1 MTASRSDPGPPSRSD
16 PGPPSRSDPGPLSRS
31 ESPGPLSRHLVLRA
45 AEARF
50 LGPPDWAPA
59 AIGAR
64 RWSAIDDRNGATVGA
79 VHTGFGICELEP
91 GGSLPGHVHSFE
103 QSFFIL
109 QGEVV
114 LTTAEGSFL
123 LGPDDYGLVPVGV
136 PHAWRNEGGV
146 TARWA
151 DMLAPQPRRHYHDDT
166 MRVDL
171 AHEARAVRPNL
182 KDPRTRSFG
191 HIAAASMSGPSPD
204 EVSMRTA
211 RLVYSGI
218 TVKMMVDT
226 DLGAQL
232 QTMFMVQYEADGVA
246 GPHDHPFEE
255 TYLILAGRDRR
266 DVRRAALPAGA
277 GRHRLGR
284 RRVRALVPERGPRA
298 GALARDAG
306 TAAAGPAFLPV
317 RRGLGL
323 PARDRS
329 ARRHRRPG
337 KQGDTAA
344 MSSLVIVG
352 GTSGLGLEIARHY
365 ADAGHRVTLT
375 GRDADRAAAAAKDVG
390 GDTTGLALDL
400 AAPKDI
406 GPALAG
412 IESVD
417 GLVLAAIERD
427 VNTVTDYDI
436 DRALRLVTL
445 KLVGYT
451 EVVHALRSRIAP
463 DGAIVLFGGLAKE
476 RPYPGST
483 TVSTVN
489 GGVAGLLNTLVVELA
504 PIRVNAIH
512 PGIVGDSPY
521 WRDRDL
527 SHVIARTPCGQ
538 LARMTDIVD
547 AVAFLLGNRAVNGV
561 SLNVDGGWLLG

>member
-1 MTASRSDPGPPSRSD
+1 
-16 PGPPSRSDPGPLSRS
+16 
-31 ESPGPLSRHLVLRA
+31 
-45 AEARF
+45 
-50 LGPPDWAPA
+50 
-59 AIGAR
+59 
-64 RWSAIDDRNGATVGA
+64 
-79 VHTGFGICELEP
+79 
-91 GGSLPGHVHSFE
+91 
-103 QSFFIL
+103 
-109 QGEVV
+109 
-114 LTTAEGSFL
+114 
-123 LGPDDYGLVPVGV
+123 
-136 PHAWRNEGGV
+136 
-146 TARWA
+146 
-151 DMLAPQPRRHYHDDT
+151 
-166 MRVDL
+166 
-171 AHEARAVRPNL
+171 
-182 KDPRTRSFG
+182 
-191 HIAAASMSGPSPD
+191 
-204 EVSMRTA
+204 
-211 RLVYSGI
+211 
-218 TVKMMVDT
+218 
-226 DLGAQL
+226 
-232 QTMFMVQYEADGVA
+232 
-246 GPHDHPFEE
+246 
-255 TYLILAGRDRR
+255 
-266 DVRRAALPAGA
+266 
-277 GRHRLGR
+277 
-284 RRVRALVPERGPRA
+284 
-298 GALARDAG
+298 
-306 TAAAGPAFLPV
+306 
-317 RRGLGL
+317 
-323 PARDRS
+323 
-329 ARRHRRPG
+329 
-337 KQGDTAA
+337 
-344 MSSLVIVG
+344 MSSFVVIG
-352 GTSGLGLEIARHY
+352 GTSGLGLEIARYY
-365 ADAGHRVTLT
+365 ANGRHRVTLT

-400 AAPKDI
+400 AAPEGI

-436 DRALRLVTL
+436 GRALRLVTL

-451 EVVHALRSRIAP
+451 EVVHALRSRIAS